1 VAAPE
6 GGAEAGVVENVG
18 AAQGEPL
25 MRSVQRKQVR
35 VLAVRCANQSSNS
48 VS

>member
-1 VAAPE
+1 
-6 GGAEAGVVENVG
+6 
-18 AAQGEPL
+18 